1 MNYCEL
7 VMFTYLRYLGV
18 SEVSGELFEDPDG
31 SLNGELAGVLQGG
44 HQKVEELR
52 PLVGEV
58 PLRDGRDG
66 VGHGRTNLPKQKS
79 ISLARW
85 ARVA

>member
-1 MNYCEL
+1 MCA
-7 VMFTYLRYLGV
+7 YLRYLGV

-31 SLNGELAGVLQGG
+31 SLNCELAGVLQGG

-66 VGHGRTNLPKQKS
+66 VGHGRTNLPKQKP
-79 ISLARW
+79 ISLAAW
-85 ARVA
+85 VRVARH